1 MDHNPL
7 SLTLPQPHHWG
18 DPRGSGA
25 RESIPPQAEG
35 DSATL
40 GSLFSLSGPLC
51 AMETSDP
58 ALKSCCEWGR
68 RSGHSRINH
77 YPGIFSKAIKAP
89 RPFPRPSEW
98 GGDPRGPA
106 GHDYHLPH
114 SAAAL
119 SCWAR
124 PGRPLRGTFDG
135 CSFSCTRKLR
145 AALCPQLLPLN
156 ILGKEGSLSCV
167 RVG

>member
-68 RSGHSRINH
+68 RSGHSGLI
-77 YPGIFSKAIKAP
+77 ITLEF
-89 RPFPRPSEW
+89 FPRPLKHPAPSP
-98 GGDPRGPA
+98 DPPSGEEIPGA
-106 GHDYHLPH
+106 
-114 SAAAL
+114 S
-119 SCWAR
+119 WA
-124 PGRPLRGTFDG
+124 
-135 CSFSCTRKLR
+135 
-145 AALCPQLLPLN
+145 
-156 ILGKEGSLSCV
+156 
-167 RVG
+167 

>member
-7 SLTLPQPHHWG
+7 LLTLPQPHHWG
-18 DPRGSGA
+18 DPCGSGA

-98 GGDPRGPA
+98 GGDPRGQLGMTTTSP
-106 GHDYHLPH
+106 
-114 SAAAL
+114 
-119 SCWAR
+119 
-124 PGRPLRGTFDG
+124 T
-135 CSFSCTRKLR
+135 
-145 AALCPQLLPLN
+145 QLLPSAAVPGLDAHSGAPLTDVPSHA
-156 ILGKEGSLSCV
+156 LGNSGLPSVPSFFP
-167 RVG
+167 